1 MGEASEAS
9 EVNPNLRRRL
19 TLAAC
24 CATHG
29 VQDGLTAS
37 IYVLL
42 PILAQAF
49 GLGFA
54 QVGMV
59 RAVHS
64 GAMGLLELPAGM
76 LSERFGQ
83 RRLLAF
89 GLLSAGTGYLT
100 VSMANGFP
108 GLLLGLCVAGCG
120 AAFQHAL
127 SSSLVSEAFPGP
139 ARRTALGAYN
149 SSGDTGKLLFTGL
162 LTTLLG
168 AAVAW
173 PHVAA
178 GYGSLAIAAGVG
190 LLFLL
195 RAVRAGAPPA
205 PSPPPHR
212 RGAPGGADWGIRH
225 RSGFA
230 ALAAI
235 VLLDLAVQDA
245 FLVFVAFLMLHKQ
258 APVALAGFA
267 VVLTLAGGIAGKFGC
282 GLLAARLGPVR
293 ALVAVELAS
302 AVAILAVLA
311 APATVA
317 FCLLPLAGVVLQG
330 SSTITYG
337 TVGDLVEERRQS
349 RGFALVYTL
358 SSAASI
364 VGPIAF
370 GLVSDGFG
378 LEAAMIAMALVVV
391 LPVPLSLLLR
401 GALRQVRDGEEK
413 RDARG
418 LPGAGASAP
427 APVGGLPPEASEEG
441 AGQRRMAPGPHG
453 RSRGR

>member
-1 MGEASEAS
+1 MS
-9 EVNPNLRRRL
+9 EVNPNVRRRL
-19 TLAAC
+19 ALAAC

-42 PILAQAF
+42 PILAQTF

-54 QVGMV
+54 QIGMV
-59 RAVHS
+59 RAAHS
-64 GAMGLLELPAGM
+64 GAMGLLELPAGV

-89 GLLSAGTGYLT
+89 GLLCAGTGYLT
-100 VSMANGFP
+100 VSMASGFP
-108 GLLLGLCVAGCG
+108 GLLLGLCIAGGG

-127 SSSLVSEAFPGP
+127 SSSLVSEVFSGP

-178 GYGSLAIAAGVG
+178 GYGSLAVAAGIG

-195 RAVRAGAPPA
+195 RAVRVGARD
-205 PSPPPHR
+205 PSPHRPPSLR
-212 RGAPGGADWGIRH
+212 GADWGIRH
-225 RSGFA
+225 RYGFA
-230 ALAAI
+230 TLAVI

-245 FLVFVAFLMLHKQ
+245 FLVFIAFLMLHKQ
-258 APVALAGFA
+258 APAALAGFA

-293 ALVAVELAS
+293 ALAAVELAS
-302 AVAILAVLA
+302 AAAILAVLA
-311 APATVA
+311 APAMVA
-317 FCLLPLAGVVLQG
+317 FCLLPLAGLVLQG
-330 SSTITYG
+330 SSSITYG

-364 VGPIAF
+364 VGPIGF

-378 LEAAMIAMALVVV
+378 IETAMIAMALVVA

-401 GALRQVRDGEEK
+401 GALRRLRIEEM
-413 RDARG
+413 R
-418 LPGAGASAP
+418 AG
-427 APVGGLPPEASEEG
+427 
-441 AGQRRMAPGPHG
+441 
-453 RSRGR
+453 

>member
-1 MGEASEAS
+1 MSETS
-9 EVNPNLRRRL
+9 PGVRRKL

-37 IYVLL
+37 IYILL

-49 GLGFA
+49 GLSFA

-59 RAVHS
+59 RAAHS
-64 GAMGLLELPAGM
+64 GAMGLLELPSGM

-89 GLLSAGTGYLT
+89 GLLCAGTGYLT
-100 VSMANGFP
+100 VSMAGGFT
-108 GLLLGLCVAGCG
+108 GLVLGLCIAGCG

-127 SSSLVSEAFPGP
+127 SSSLVSGAFSGP

-149 SSGDTGKLLFTGL
+149 SSGDAGKLLFSGF
-162 LTTLLG
+162 LTTLVG
-168 AAVAW
+168 AGAAW

-178 GYGSLAIAAGVG
+178 GYGSVAIAAGIG
-190 LLFLL
+190 LLFVL
-195 RAVRAGAPPA
+195 RAIRVGAPDA
-205 PSPPPHR
+205 VSHR
-212 RGAPGGADWGIRH
+212 RSSLRGADWGIRH
-225 RSGFA
+225 RRGFVT
-230 ALAAI
+230 LAVI
-235 VLLDLAVQDA
+235 VLLDISVQDA
-245 FLVFVAFLMLHKQ
+245 FLVFIAFLMLYKQ
-258 APVALAGFA
+258 VPVELAGFA

-293 ALVAVELAS
+293 ALIVVEIVS
-302 AVAILAVLA
+302 AAAILAVLA
-311 APATVA
+311 APAMVA

-330 SSTITYG
+330 SSSITYG
-337 TVGDLVEERRQS
+337 TVGDLVDERRQS

-364 VGPIAF
+364 VGPISF

-378 LEAAMIAMALVVV
+378 LEAAMVAMAVVV
-391 LPVPLSLLLR
+391 ALPAPLSLLLR
-401 GALRQVRDGEEK
+401 GALRQARLGAVR
-413 RDARG
+413 A
-418 LPGAGASAP
+418 A
-427 APVGGLPPEASEEG
+427 
-441 AGQRRMAPGPHG
+441 
-453 RSRGR
+453 

>member
-1 MGEASEAS
+1 MSEA
-9 EVNPNLRRRL
+9 NPNLRRRL

-24 CATHG
+24 CTTHA

-54 QVGMV
+54 QVGLV

-64 GAMGLLELPAGM
+64 GAMGLLELPSGM

-89 GLLSAGTGYLT
+89 GLLCAGTGYLT
-100 VSMANGFP
+100 VSMADGFP
-108 GLLLGLCVAGCG
+108 GLLFGLFLAGCG

-127 SSSLVSEAFPGP
+127 SSSLVSEAFSGP

-178 GYGSLAIAAGVG
+178 GYGSLAVAAGVG
-190 LLFLL
+190 LFFLL
-195 RAVRAGAPPA
+195 RAIRAGAPD
-205 PSPPPHR
+205 PSSSR
-212 RGAPGGADWGIRH
+212 RRPSLRGADWGIRH
-225 RSGFA
+225 RRGFVV
-230 ALAAI
+230 LAVI
-235 VLLDLAVQDA
+235 VLLDLTVQDA

-267 VVLTLAGGIAGKFGC
+267 VVLTLAGGVAGKLGC

-293 ALVAVELAS
+293 ALVVVELAS
-302 AVAILAVLA
+302 AAAILAVLA
-311 APATVA
+311 APAMIA
-317 FCLLPLAGVVLQG
+317 LCLLPLAGAVLQG
-330 SSTITYG
+330 SSTVTYG

-358 SSAASI
+358 SSVASI
-364 VGPIAF
+364 VGPITF

-378 LEAAMIAMALVVV
+378 LETAMIAMALTVA
-391 LPVPLSLLLR
+391 LPAPLALLLR
-401 GALRQVRDGEEK
+401 GALRRL
-413 RDARG
+413 RA
-418 LPGAGASAP
+418 
-427 APVGGLPPEASEEG
+427 EEG
-441 AGQRRMAPGPHG
+441 KQEPAA
-453 RSRGR
+453 

>member
-1 MGEASEAS
+1 MS
-9 EVNPNLRRRL
+9 PNLRRRL

-24 CATHG
+24 CATHA

-54 QVGMV
+54 QVGLV

-64 GAMGLLELPAGM
+64 GAMGLLELPSGM
-76 LSERFGQ
+76 LSERLGQ

-89 GLLSAGTGYLT
+89 GLLCAGAGYLT
-100 VSMANGFP
+100 VSMAGGFP
-108 GLLLGLCVAGCG
+108 GLLLGLCLAGCG

-127 SSSLVSEAFPGP
+127 SSSLVSEAFSGP

-168 AAVAW
+168 AGAAW

-178 GYGSLAIAAGVG
+178 GYGSLAVAAGAG

-195 RAVRAGAPPA
+195 RAIRAGAPD
-205 PSPPPHR
+205 PSLPPR
-212 RGAPGGADWGIRH
+212 RRPSLRGADWGIRH
-225 RSGFA
+225 RRGFA
-230 ALAAI
+230 VLAVI

-267 VVLTLAGGIAGKFGC
+267 VVLTLAGGVAGKFGC

-293 ALVAVELAS
+293 ALVVVELAS
-302 AVAILAVLA
+302 AAAILAVLA
-311 APATVA
+311 APAMVA
-317 FCLLPLAGVVLQG
+317 LCLLPLAGVVLQG
-330 SSTITYG
+330 SSTVTYG

-364 VGPIAF
+364 VGPVAF

-378 LEAAMIAMALVVV
+378 LETAMTAMALVVA
-391 LPVPLSLLLR
+391 LPAPLALLLR
-401 GALRQVRDGEEK
+401 GALRRSRV
-413 RDARG
+413 
-418 LPGAGASAP
+418 
-427 APVGGLPPEASEEG
+427 EEG
-441 AGQRRMAPGPHG
+441 KQEPRAA
-453 RSRGR
+453 

>member
-1 MGEASEAS
+1 MS
-9 EVNPNLRRRL
+9 PNLRRRL

-24 CATHG
+24 CATHA

-54 QVGMV
+54 QVGLV

-64 GAMGLLELPAGM
+64 GAMGLLELPSGM
-76 LSERFGQ
+76 LSERLGQ

-89 GLLSAGTGYLT
+89 GLLCAGAGYLT
-100 VSMANGFP
+100 VSMAGGFP
-108 GLLLGLCVAGCG
+108 GLLLGLCLAGCG

-127 SSSLVSEAFPGP
+127 SSSLVSEAFSGP

-168 AAVAW
+168 AGVAW

-178 GYGSLAIAAGVG
+178 GYGSLAVAAGAG

-195 RAVRAGAPPA
+195 RAIRAGAPDPPLPPRRR
-205 PSPPPHR
+205 PSLR
-212 RGAPGGADWGIRH
+212 GADWGIRH
-225 RSGFA
+225 RRGFA
-230 ALAAI
+230 VLAVI

-267 VVLTLAGGIAGKFGC
+267 VVLTLAGGVAGKFGC

-293 ALVAVELAS
+293 ALVVVELAS
-302 AVAILAVLA
+302 AAAILAVLA
-311 APATVA
+311 APAMIA
-317 FCLLPLAGVVLQG
+317 LCLLPLAGVVLQG
-330 SSTITYG
+330 SSTVTYG

-364 VGPIAF
+364 VGPITF

-378 LEAAMIAMALVVV
+378 LETAMTAMALVVA
-391 LPVPLSLLLR
+391 LPAPLALLLR
-401 GALRQVRDGEEK
+401 GALRRS
-413 RDARG
+413 RA
-418 LPGAGASAP
+418 
-427 APVGGLPPEASEEG
+427 EEG
-441 AGQRRMAPGPHG
+441 KQEPRAA
-453 RSRGR
+453 